1 MQMNR
6 HKKTTRLPCQLNV
19 RGSLR
24 ANAEAEQD
32 LMVPD
37 PDSRSAQAAIEQ
49 AMEREPDGQQ
59 EAAGAGH
66 PDNPPDRQA

>member
-1 MQMNR
+1 MNK
-6 HKKTTRLPCQLNV
+6 HKKTKPLPCRLNV

-37 PDSRSAQAAIEQ
+37 PDPQSAQAAIEQ
-49 AMEREPDGQQ
+49 AMEREPDGQR

-66 PDNPPDRQA
+66 PDNPPDCQA

>member
-1 MQMNR
+1 MSK
-6 HKKTTRLPCQLNV
+6 HKKTKRLPCRLNV

-37 PDSRSAQAAIEQ
+37 PDPQEANAAIEQ

-66 PDNPPDRQA
+66 PDHPQDRQE

>member
-1 MQMNR
+1 MSK
-6 HKKTTRLPCQLNV
+6 HEKTKPLPCRLNV

-37 PDSRSAQAAIEQ
+37 PDPQSAQAAIEQ
-49 AMEREPDGQQ
+49 AMEREPDGQR
-59 EAAGAGH
+59 EAAG
-66 PDNPPDRQA
+66 

>member
-1 MQMNR
+1 MNR

-37 PDSRSAQAAIEQ
+37 PDPQEAKAAIEQ
-49 AMEREPDGQQ
+49 ATEREPDGQQ

-66 PDNPPDRQA
+66 PDHPQDRQE